1 MGGMRLMETNS
12 ELLEMFWLV
21 VKVEEEEKL
30 IYFAWNDYFG
40 DNGCS
45 RCWLGDEYDG
55 IVKMDGNE
63 NVQLQKWLQVPD
75 SYNMMEL

>member
-21 VKVEEEEKL
+21 VKLEKEEEQL
-30 IYFAWNDYFG
+30 INFAWNGYFG

-45 RCWLGDEYDG
+45 RCWLGDEYGG
-55 IVKMDGNE
+55 IVKMEMSSSRVDLKIKMTLGTW
-63 NVQLQKWLQVPD
+63 Q
-75 SYNMMEL
+75 

>member
-30 IYFAWNDYFG
+30 IDFAWNDYFG

-45 RCWLGDEYDG
+45 RCWLGDEYDE
-55 IVKMDGNE
+55 IVKMEMSSSRVDLKIKMTLGTW
-63 NVQLQKWLQVPD
+63 Q
-75 SYNMMEL
+75 

>member
-21 VKVEEEEKL
+21 VKVEKEEEKL
-30 IYFAWNDYFG
+30 IYFARNDYFG

-45 RCWLGDEYDG
+45 RC
-55 IVKMDGNE
+55 
-63 NVQLQKWLQVPD
+63 
-75 SYNMMEL
+75 